1 MNVTVASRYWE
12 DFDAGARYP
21 TASRR
26 ITEEDHLQ
34 FCKLVGYDVPLF
46 LDEDYA
52 RKTPFG
58 GRICPS
64 ALVMAFSTAMTG
76 RLFRDTIVAQ
86 LSIENGRFLAP
97 VRPGDTIRTEV
108 EVVEKKPTS
117 DPGRAYV
124 LFRDH
129 VYNQDGVEV
138 FHADKAALIRR
149 RPAK

>member
-1 MNVTVASRYWE
+1 MGSRHWE
-12 DFDAGARYP
+12 DFEVGARYP
-21 TASRR
+21 TASRLV
-26 ITEEDHLQ
+26 TDDDHAQ

-46 LDEDYA
+46 LDEEFA
-52 RKTPFG
+52 RKTAFG

-76 RLFRDTIVAQ
+76 RLFRDTIIAQ
-86 LSIENGRFLAP
+86 LTIENGRFLAP

-117 DPGRAYV
+117 DPSRGYV

-129 VYNQDGVEV
+129 VYNQHGDEV

-149 RPAK
+149 RPPK